1 MENENF
7 NETNSSNEFVK
18 KKIKITKA
26 SDLILR
32 VKSEP
37 EPKNIWNGIV
47 EGSKGMI
54 VGLSKTGKTTMA
66 ENLAISIAVGKK
78 EYLGYTLSGIPKKTL
93 FVNLEESCKIRTLRN
108 IKQISKLTPSEKV
121 LFDENYISTP
131 EDFPEFI
138 NSDEDWTKLR
148 DYITDSEAEVVF
160 IDSLSHLVKGQ
171 IESSETCL
179 KFVQK
184 FRQYISI
191 LKKTTIVVHHNI
203 KGNEKPITQDN
214 IAGSRV
220 VSQEFEYAIGLSN
233 IPTESGGKYL
243 CMLFNKYIE
252 TDNTKAI
259 LYKINEDNWLEK
271 LGEANIFKLY
281 SNTKPDKRQD
291 STNKDLIYNYFQS
304 QSSQGSQNVSSKDL
318 MKIFVNN
325 FTQTM
330 SKDTLYKSLDKLLE
344 EGKIEKPEKGV
355 YQLKIENE
363 DEKGEEE
370 LPGL

>member
-1 MENENF
+1 MDNETL
-7 NETNSSNEFVK
+7 NETNSNNEFVK
-18 KKIKITKA
+18 KKITVTKA
-26 SDLILR
+26 SDLITR

-37 EPKNIWNGIV
+37 EPTIIWNGIV

-66 ENLAISIAVGKK
+66 ENLAICIAVGKK
-78 EYLGYTLSGIPKKTL
+78 EYLGLPLSGSPKKTL
-93 FVNLEESCKIRTLRN
+93 FVNLEESYRIRTLRN
-108 IKQISKLTPSEKV
+108 IKQISKLTPSEKA

-131 EDFPEFI
+131 EDFPEFM
-138 NSDEDWTKLR
+138 NSDEDWAKLR
-148 DYITDSEAEVVF
+148 ESIIESEAEVIF
-160 IDSLSHLVKGQ
+160 IDSLSHMVKGK
-171 IESSETCL
+171 IELSDVFMN
-179 KFVQK
+179 FVQK
-184 FRQYISI
+184 FRQYIST
-191 LKKTTIVVHHNI
+191 LNKTTIFIHHNV
-203 KGNEKPITQDN
+203 KGNDKPITQDS

-243 CMLFNKYIE
+243 CMLYNKYIQ

-271 LGEANIFKLY
+271 QGEANIFRLY
-281 SNTKPDKRQD
+281 STTKTDYRQN
-291 STNKDLIYNYFQS
+291 STNKNLIFDFFQN
-304 QSSQGSQNVSSKDL
+304 QKSQGSQDISSADL
-318 MKIFVNN
+318 MEAFVNN
-325 FTQTM
+325 DIKTM
-330 SKDTLYKSLDKLLE
+330 SKDTLYKSLDKLQE

-363 DEKGEEE
+363 NEKGEEE